1 VARRLRPVTPLARLI
16 LESGKPAYVVSGE
29 VGINYNRL
37 LDYADGRMEIPHQH
51 RTKLTRYFGADLLT
65 HQRTDEEE
73 PSGFESVTFVGQTRR
88 ARQVRGGDVLV
99 IVRVSRRVA
108 QARELSKAAGM
119 ILSVACT
126 NPNDQKVE
134 FRASVEDLT
143 VKPGTGLEI
152 RLRVAGDERDIALDL
167 PRTMSTM
174 HCRIRKLPATAEECP
189 AAG

>member
-51 RTKLTRYFGADLLT
+51 RTKLTGYFGADPLT
-65 HQRTDEEE
+65 HQRSDMED
-73 PSGFESVTFVGQTRR
+73 PSDFESVTFVGQTRR
-88 ARQVRGGDVLV
+88 ARQVRGGDALV
-99 IVRVSRRVA
+99 VVRVSKRVE
-108 QARELSKAAGM
+108 QARELSKAAGV

-152 RLRVAGDERDIALDL
+152 RLRVAGDERDIALAL

-174 HCRIRKLPATAEECP
+174 ECRIRKLPAAGEP
-189 AAG
+189 AAVDG